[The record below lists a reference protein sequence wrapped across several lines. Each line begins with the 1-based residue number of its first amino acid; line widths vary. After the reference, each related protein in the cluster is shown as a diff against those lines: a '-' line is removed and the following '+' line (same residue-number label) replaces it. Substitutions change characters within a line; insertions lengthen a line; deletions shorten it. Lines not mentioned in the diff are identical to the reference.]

1 LSREL
6 ADSDPEKWVYSQHA
20 AAKHEILRRYLG
32 AWLPILGSRHPKLV
46 IYDGFA
52 GRGRYR
58 DGEDGSPVLTFK
70 RACEA
75 VEAGR
80 PQEVSIR
87 CVESDRDNY
96 LYLSGV
102 IGELK
107 HEGVSIDAR
116 QDRFDVVA
124 NEVADFE
131 QQVRRQRGRVPP
143 IFFFADPFGFSGIHL
158 ETLGRLLAVK
168 RWEALLTFMVR
179 DMRRFLDQ
187 PNSEAPLSEFFGGS
201 SWRECAGAG
210 DREQCL
216 LLCFS
221 RTVRERQIARFAT
234 PFRVFEDERRQ
245 TLYYLVHLT
254 NEPLGMREMKKAMVK
269 TSPEMTFWPVTARP
283 PAQLALDTAEQ
294 SPYPEL
300 QKHLLSAY
308 DGQRMAFEELLNLD
322 YPEGLWLEPQ
332 YRAALK
338 DLHSR
343 EAGAR
348 IHRDRKTPK
357 GRVATGL
364 ELVDEVEFDPQQMT
378 LG

>member
-58 DGEDGSPVLTFK
+58 DGQDGSPVLTFR

-75 VEAGR
+75 VDAGR

-87 CVESDRDNY
+87 CVEYDRDNY
-96 LYLSGV
+96 LHLSDV

-107 HEGVSIDAR
+107 HDGVSIDAR
-116 QDRFDVVA
+116 QERFDVVA
-124 NEVADFE
+124 NEVADYE
-131 QQVRRQRGRVPP
+131 KQIRQERGRVPP
-143 IFFFADPFGFSGIHL
+143 IFFFADPFGFSGVRL

-168 RWEALLTFMVR
+168 RWEVLLTFMVR

-187 PNSEAPLSEFFGGS
+187 PNSETPLTEFFGGP
-201 SWRECAGAG
+201 SWRDCASAE
-210 DREQCL
+210 DRESCL
-216 LLCFS
+216 LLRFS
-221 RTVRERQIARFAT
+221 QTVRERNIALFAT
-234 PFRVFEDERRQ
+234 PFRVFEDQRKQ

-254 NEPLGMREMKKAMVK
+254 NEPLGMREMKKAMVR
-269 TSPEMTFWPVTARP
+269 TSPEMTFWPVTVRP
-283 PAQLALDTAEQ
+283 RAQLALDTTEQ
-294 SPYPEL
+294 PPYPEL

-308 DGQRMAFEELLNLD
+308 AGRRMTFEELLNLD
-322 YPEGLWLEPQ
+322 YPEGLWLEPH

-338 DLHSR
+338 ELHSR

-364 ELVDEVEFDPQQMT
+364 VLADEVEFDLPQLT
-378 LG
+378 FG

>member
-1 LSREL
+1 M
-6 ADSDPEKWVYSQHA
+6 
-20 AAKHEILRRYLG
+20 
-32 AWLPILGSRHPKLV
+32 
-46 IYDGFA
+46 
-52 GRGRYR
+52 
-58 DGEDGSPVLTFK
+58 
-70 RACEA
+70 
-75 VEAGR
+75 
-80 PQEVSIR
+80 
-87 CVESDRDNY
+87 
-96 LYLSGV
+96 
-102 IGELK
+102 
-107 HEGVSIDAR
+107 
-116 QDRFDVVA
+116 
-124 NEVADFE
+124 
-131 QQVRRQRGRVPP
+131 
-143 IFFFADPFGFSGIHL
+143 
-158 ETLGRLLAVK
+158 K

-187 PNSEAPLSEFFGGS
+187 PNFEAPLSEFFGGS

-308 DGQRMAFEELLNLD
+308 DGQRMAF
-322 YPEGLWLEPQ
+322 
-332 YRAALK
+332 
-338 DLHSR
+338 
-343 EAGAR
+343 
-348 IHRDRKTPK
+348 
-357 GRVATGL
+357 
-364 ELVDEVEFDPQQMT
+364 
-378 LG
+378 